1 MTPSS
6 MMPHRTQT
14 VDPTAPPPSAAGPP
28 PRGRVL
34 RVKTGYNP
42 NSSSVGTDIPT
53 FLAAAAGAAALT
65 ATALS
70 LLSTTASRI
79 RREPPTPDPETPDAS
94 EGPQQSAS

>member
-1 MTPSS
+1 MIPQ
-6 MMPHRTQT
+6 HAQRA
-14 VDPTAPPPSAAGPP
+14 VRPTAGPP

-53 FLAAAAGAAALT
+53 FLAAAAAGAAALT
-65 ATALS
+65 TVALT

-79 RREPPTPDPETPDAS
+79 RRKAKASPAPPPEQTDES
-94 EGPQQSAS
+94 R